1 MNFIFDVL
9 QQFIL
14 PNLRYITFFFFL
26 LYTQDNTKLEVRHW
40 FGWQTNNALAV
51 RDGIFPSYFHDFKGF
66 LSL

>member
-1 MNFIFDVL
+1 MFYTIYLAEFAVYNI
-9 QQFIL
+9 
-14 PNLRYITFFFFL
+14 FFFL